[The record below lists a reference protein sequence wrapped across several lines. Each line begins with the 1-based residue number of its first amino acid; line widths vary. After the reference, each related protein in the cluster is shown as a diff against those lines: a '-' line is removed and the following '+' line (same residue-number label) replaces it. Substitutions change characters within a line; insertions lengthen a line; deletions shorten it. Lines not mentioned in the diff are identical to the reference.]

1 MCDTIYSVE
10 DIKAVL
16 HPVFTK
22 HNVKKA
28 ILFGSYVKGLADHR
42 SDVDLLLDSGLR
54 GLEFIGLIEDVR
66 LALDK
71 EVDVFDKTHI
81 VPNSKIFSEISR
93 DGVVI
98 YCSKEKA
105 IKRLP
110 QNYNVHVER
119 SLLEKLTAYF
129 GQSRI
134 KVVEKAIENI

>member
-54 GLEFIGLIEDVR
+54 GLKFIGLIEDVR

-81 VPNSKIFSEISR
+81 VPNSKLFSEISR

-98 YCSKEKA
+98 YE
-105 IKRLP
+105 
-110 QNYNVHVER
+110 E
-119 SLLEKLTAYF
+119 
-129 GQSRI
+129 
-134 KVVEKAIENI
+134 